1 MERRNYKGSV
11 SDFGCLRNIL
21 RSVKG
26 AQLSVKWS
34 CIQHIHTLWKQSKPP
49 SHPTPTAVP
58 SLPPSFSLLS
68 LLGLHELR
76 QRAELEDLGLVNIKK
91 RKVWFCL
98 MAASSSSFFPLLF
111 FFLQKKNET
120 KRNSAAHPTAL
131 ATVINAALKRTES
144 SWGILFEAILA
155 FVNLINQANQ
165 SVKVVTWLFSL
176 DSTFYKAWCYQGKK
190 KSMRVQVFFSLV
202 LSKKKKRNKRKN
214 TQSD

>member
-1 MERRNYKGSV
+1 MWS
-11 SDFGCLRNIL
+11 
-21 RSVKG
+21 G
-26 AQLSVKWS
+26 AAYSTS
-34 CIQHIHTLWKQSKPP
+34 HTLGKQSKPP
-49 SHPTPTAVP
+49 SHPNPTADP
-58 SLPPSFSLLS
+58 SLPPSFPLLS

-98 MAASSSSFFPLLF
+98 MAASSLSFFFPSFFPY
-111 FFLQKKNET
+111 KNNKT

-131 ATVINAALKRTES
+131 ATVINAPLKCTES

-155 FVNLINQANQ
+155 FANLINQANQ
-165 SVKVVTWLFSL
+165 SVKIITWLFSL

-190 KSMRVQVFFSLV
+190 KSMRVQVL
-202 LSKKKKRNKRKN
+202 LKKKKGINEQN